1 MADKLELNAQTGET
15 IERDYTA
22 DEQTQREKDLA
33 KYAAIDKAIAD
44 RAKLKEATLAKLGLT
59 ADEIAALLS

>member
-22 DEQTQREKDLA
+22 DELIQREKDLA
-33 KYAAIDKAIAD
+33 KYAAIDKAIAE
-44 RAKLKEATLAKLGLT
+44 RAKLREATIAKLGLT
-59 ADEIAALLS
+59 ADEVAALLA